1 METFI
6 METYKSNE
14 KEQKDRIGEYQ
25 SARVIAQIQPS
36 PYAYV
41 KAWFLEEYGDEYN
54 KYRKSED
61 KDDKVANINSAEK
74 KKVGWS
80 LHLVTSIY
88 TIGARI
94 SHKPQKGK

>member
-1 METFI
+1 

-74 KKVGWS
+74 KKVG
-80 LHLVTSIY
+80 
-88 TIGARI
+88 
-94 SHKPQKGK
+94 